1 MKTLVAAV
9 CMAVVLPASA
19 QVYKCKEGGT
29 TVFSAM
35 PCSADARTIDVKP
48 AAGASRPA
56 APAASA
62 NLAPGTG
69 PAPSAPAPRTL
80 SERAD
85 AAANRRILDDDIWR
99 KQRSVDAL
107 HEELQTRQAQLRTKK
122 GYANNNLAGA
132 VWEQSISDE
141 MQAVA
146 AEYDLKIRRA
156 NKDLDD
162 LKMRRAQIPNN

>member
-1 MKTLVAAV
+1 MKTLVAVV

-62 NLAPGTG
+62 NLAPG
-69 PAPSAPAPRTL
+69 TL